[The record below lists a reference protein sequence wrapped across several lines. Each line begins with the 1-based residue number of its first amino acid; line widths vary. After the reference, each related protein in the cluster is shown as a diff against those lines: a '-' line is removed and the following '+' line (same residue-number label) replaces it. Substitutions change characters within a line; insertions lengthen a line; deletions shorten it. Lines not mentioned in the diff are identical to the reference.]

1 MPSSTLT
8 VASIC
13 HSPILTCGPDTPLAE
28 AARMVHAARCSSIV
42 IEEGGR
48 YIGIWTE
55 HDALKAEIGDAE
67 ALLRPIRE
75 VMSAPIRTIPA
86 SLTLAEATVRFI
98 EDGLRHYL
106 VHDES
111 GSGVAGIVS
120 QTDLVLNQGIEYY
133 LRLRDVRSIVTAKH
147 PAVTSDMAVSAA
159 AAHMRHHR
167 LDATAVVYPD
177 GGLGILSE
185 RDVVRLVAERAGEQ
199 PVGAVASRPLIAVA
213 PSESLYAAR
222 ALLCR
227 HNIRHLGIVD
237 AEGRVQSLL
246 SFSDILTS
254 IEHDYLHEL
263 RATLQERE
271 EALALS
277 RGKLRLAGK
286 LYQTTAAAIVI
297 TDGNGLMQS
306 ANPACCRLTGYDE
319 GELIGR
325 PLSTLISPRHKPG
338 FQQEVWL
345 SLLADS
351 GQWRGELWSRRRNG
365 EALLNLVTIS
375 GIEEENG
382 RYSSYAVVFA
392 DIVTD
397 EDSAA
402 RLRYLSI
409 HDGLTGLPNRTGL
422 TESLEQACAHAEEEQ
437 PLALLVAG
445 IDRINLINESMGFAA
460 GDDVLAAAA
469 ERIVGAA
476 GKAVVARL
484 GGDEFA
490 ILAAATPPEAA
501 ATLAER
507 ILGAAA
513 LPMIIDGVEVV
524 TSVSIGVAFHP
535 GDGPTPDDLL
545 NSAHAAMTAAK
556 QAGRNR
562 VSFFTAEADC
572 RNRRLLSV
580 EAALRKA
587 IEREELEVH
596 FQPKLSLADGRVVGM
611 EALARWTHPLLG
623 AIPPSQFIPIAEDAG
638 LIAPIGEWVLER
650 SCRHARAWLD
660 RFGPLKV
667 AVNLS
672 GHQVA
677 QPSLKSRVA
686 DILERTG
693 LPADHLELEL
703 TETVAMA
710 DVNGTLRQLKALA
723 ELGICLSIDDFGTGY
738 SSFSYLHRFPLNKLK
753 IDRSFVAAAD
763 ETPRAAA
770 IPMAIVSMAHT
781 LGLSVV
787 AEGIETAP
795 QRETLARAGC
805 DEGQGYYFSRPL
817 PADMFEAYCHQA
829 MIAGLGPRHCPCA
842 PNRKD
847 PAACPAA
854 S

>member
-28 AARMVHAARCSSIV
+28 AARMVHAARCSSILV
-42 IEEGGR
+42 EEDGS

-55 HDALKAEIGDAE
+55 HDALKAEIANPE
-67 ALLRPIRE
+67 ALQRPIRE
-75 VMSAPIRTIPA
+75 VMSSPVRMIPA

-106 VHDES
+106 VRDDD
-111 GSGVAGIVS
+111 GPGIAGIVS
-120 QTDLVLNQGIEYY
+120 QTDLVLNQGLEYY
-133 LRLRDVRSIVTAKH
+133 LRLREVRSIITAQH
-147 PAVTSDMAVSAA
+147 PSVQADMPVSAV

-167 LDATAVVYPD
+167 LDATAIVYPD
-177 GGLGILSE
+177 GSLGILSE
-185 RDVVRLVAERAGEQ
+185 RDVVRLIAERAGDQ
-199 PVGAVASRPLIAVA
+199 AVGAVASRPLISVTTT
-213 PSESLYAAR
+213 ESLYAAR

-227 HNIRHLGIVD
+227 HNIRHLGVVD
-237 AEGRVQSLL
+237 AHGRVQSLL

-263 RATLQERE
+263 RSTLEQRE

-286 LYQTTAAAIVI
+286 LFQTTSAAIVI
-297 TDGNGLMQS
+297 TDGNGLIQS
-306 ANPACCRLTGYDE
+306 ANPACCRLTGFDE

-338 FQQEVWL
+338 FQQEVWT
-345 SLLADS
+345 SLVADN

-375 GIEEENG
+375 GIESENG
-382 RYSSYAVVFA
+382 SYSSYAVVFA
-392 DIVTD
+392 DVVTD
-397 EDSAA
+397 DESAA

-409 HDGLTGLPNRTGL
+409 HDPLTGLPNRTGL
-422 TESLEQACAHAEEEQ
+422 AEALEQAFSHAGSSG
-437 PLALLVAG
+437 LALLVAG
-445 IDRINLINESMGFAA
+445 IDRINLINETMGFAA
-460 GDDVLAAAA
+460 GDDLLTAVA

-476 GKAVVARL
+476 GKAAVARL
-484 GGDEFA
+484 GSDEFA
-490 ILAAATPPEAA
+490 ILANCPLPAVA

-507 ILGAAA
+507 ILAAVA
-513 LPMIIDGVEVV
+513 LPMTIDGTEVV
-524 TSVSIGVAFHP
+524 TSVSIGVALRP
-535 GDGPTPDDLL
+535 GDGATPDDLL
-545 NSAHAAMTAAK
+545 NAAHAAMTAAK

-562 VSFFTAEADC
+562 ISFFTAEVDC
-572 RNRRLLSV
+572 RSRRQLSV
-580 EAALRKA
+580 ESALRRA
-587 IEREELEVH
+587 IERDELDVH

-611 EALARWTHPLLG
+611 EALARWTHPMLG
-623 AIPPSQFIPIAEDAG
+623 AVPPSQFIPIAEEAG
-638 LIAPIGEWVLER
+638 LIGPIGEWVLET
-650 SCRHARAWLD
+650 SCRRTRRWLD
-660 RFGPLKV
+660 QFGPLKV

-677 QPSLKSRVA
+677 QPCLKSRVA
-686 DILERTG
+686 DILQLTG
-693 LPADHLELEL
+693 LPAENLELEL

-710 DVNGTLRQLKALA
+710 DVDATLRQLNALA

-753 IDRSFVAAAD
+753 IDRSFVVAAD

-787 AEGIETAP
+787 AEGIETVTQMEAL
-795 QRETLARAGC
+795 TRAGC
-805 DEGQGYYFSRPL
+805 DEAQGYYFSRPL
-817 PADMFEAYCHQA
+817 PADMFEAYCHRA
-829 MIAGLGPRHCPCA
+829 MAAGFGPRQLQLCA
-842 PNRKD
+842 E
-847 PAACPAA
+847 
-854 S
+854 